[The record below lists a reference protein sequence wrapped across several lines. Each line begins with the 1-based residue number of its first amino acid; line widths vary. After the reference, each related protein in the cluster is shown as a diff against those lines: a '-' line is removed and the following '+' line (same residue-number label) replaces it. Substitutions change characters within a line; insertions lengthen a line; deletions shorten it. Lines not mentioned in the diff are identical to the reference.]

1 MAKRDLRQGT
11 LALMV
16 LKTLEVLGPLHGY
29 GLAGKGPAGAAV
41 TLNLPGDRKVGGEL
55 LAVEDSTLLLLEE
68 RQLVRVDIAAIKSL
82 RGPSISTRILSDEM
96 RGRLRLISRYPQGV
110 PPELEAA
117 LLQAYGGTEVRRLP

>member
-1 MAKRDLRQGT
+1 MTTMRWALSAALLLAACYVGSSAKRYAPAQ
-11 LALMV
+11 
-16 LKTLEVLGPLHGY
+16 
-29 GLAGKGPAGAAV
+29 GPAGAAV

-117 LLQAYGGTEVRRLP
+117 LLQAYGGTQVRRLP